1 MTQTGENPLDLYHE
15 RLGLA
20 THFVHDDSFIV
31 RPGVTPCRQDRLDAF
46 IAQIKKRAPRQ
57 SLPRSSVKECD
68 EFVKDITKSL
78 EVALRQFLK
87 WLGKASEGSELAV
100 RLLEQIVSCL
110 QFTFGNPSF
119 DDVERLCLPAADL
132 KQWECLCEL
141 LTRKWFTR
149 VWIIQEAVLSGTD
162 STWFACGETFIPW
175 QTLLDAIYNA
185 CGRFGLIE
193 RRGEPMAEIHGGL
206 LAAPGVFFDT
216 TVEVTDFFTNPDLIL
231 QSPKTENIAL
241 RTAVDFCSQINHRTN
256 KTVDFDDLWNTLV
269 GDETTGKSPS
279 LPGQTYSTRQRL
291 LVPITYTLRKVGSE
305 SSESSESSEDRGS
318 LVVPLSC

>member
-1 MTQTGENPLDLYHE
+1 MSRIYT
-15 RLGLA
+15 LA
-20 THFVHDDSFIV
+20 TTTV
-31 RPGVTPCRQDRLDAF
+31 
-46 IAQIKKRAPRQ
+46 
-57 SLPRSSVKECD
+57 
-68 EFVKDITKSL
+68 
-78 EVALRQFLK
+78 K

-175 QTLLDAIYNA
+175 QTLLDACVYLDSCGISLKLAEYIRSDDPRSPMRLLTVLVAADHESPSLPSWVPDWRVLPSEIAYSLPLAFNSIYNA

-269 GDETTGKSPS
+269 GGKD
-279 LPGQTYSTRQRL
+279 
-291 LVPITYTLRKVGSE
+291 
-305 SSESSESSEDRGS
+305 DRG
-318 LVVPLSC
+318 L